1 MEFGDATGE
10 EEKTTAKKIVV
21 AAARYGAYK

>member
-1 MEFGDATGE
+1 MEFGYATGE

-21 AAARYGAYK
+21 AAALWCAYK